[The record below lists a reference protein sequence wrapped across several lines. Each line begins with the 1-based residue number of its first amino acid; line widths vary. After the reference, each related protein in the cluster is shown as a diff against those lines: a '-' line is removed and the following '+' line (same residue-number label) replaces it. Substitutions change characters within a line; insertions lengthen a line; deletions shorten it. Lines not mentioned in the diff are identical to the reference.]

1 MNDVPFA
8 VKDASVAYDVMQALS
23 NVTLQLT
30 PGITALIGPN
40 GAGKT
45 TRFRVSGDVLP
56 PDAGTVRLAVRDPG
70 TDASSKSTVG
80 YIVHGPALDGRRTVR
95 ANLDFWSRAY
105 DLDMDEVNRNR
116 L

>member
-1 MNDVPFA
+1 MNDVPFT
-8 VKDASVAYDVMQALS
+8 VKDASVAYDGVQALS

-56 PDAGTVRLAVRDPG
+56 PDAELYVSLCVTQVLMRRRNLLSA
-70 TDASSKSTVG
+70 TSSTVPRS
-80 YIVHGPALDGRRTVR
+80 IVAEPFVRTSTSG
-95 ANLDFWSRAY
+95 AAHMTSTW
-105 DLDMDEVNRNR
+105 MK
-116 L
+116 